1 MASPKISKHQVRD
14 SRPQTTSIFAG
25 LDRIDHS
32 LLDCIKLAE
41 DTLDHGDAKEYN
53 TLEARFNLNFDESMN
68 VLNHPDPFDPTR
80 DYFTNSWFH
89 RRPGIIHFRDG
100 LDYQEI
106 VDDLEEWSDD
116 IDLCM
121 KSYVTHV

>member
-32 LLDCIKLAE
+32 LLDCIKLTE
-41 DTLDHGDAKEYN
+41 DTLDRGDAKEYN

-80 DYFTNSWFH
+80 NGTTSQI
-89 RRPGIIHFRDG
+89 PGSTYD
-100 LDYQEI
+100 QESSI
-106 VDDLEEWSDD
+106 FGMGST
-116 IDLCM
+116 IR
-121 KSYVTHV
+121 K